1 GWRAMRQSDREQYA
15 AKYHKLIVKLRNP
28 VPPSSAKEIIEAV
41 NQERV
46 IIFDEVSDIETIDND
61 SFALVL
67 ENPDHQKVD
76 WVINTTGMVLK
87 NKADL
92 TEDSLLYH
100 LVNNE
105 YVQIDDFGGLSIN
118 IETGNIISPK
128 FGEIDTLHAHG
139 MLIEGV
145 VYQNNSTIKIQEF
158 SERLLRRIYIN

>member
-1 GWRAMRQSDREQYA
+1 M
-15 AKYHKLIVKLRNP
+15 
-28 VPPSSAKEIIEAV
+28 
-41 NQERV
+41 